1 MISEVTIQFTEK
13 CNISCPYCFSSIKID
28 NMLSDEDFDIFTTF
42 CKKEPLD
49 VIHIT
54 GGEPA
59 LHPNFGRYVTVLS
72 EISSLVVYSNFT
84 VANMLNEINAKI
96 PLEIVFLVNTNSR
109 CFCSELDKE
118 FISNFEQAI
127 SRGFRVALSH
137 TFYAGTKFLDR
148 EFNELIEIMRDYKL
162 RNLRVSQALTFSDDK
177 KFMSREDIKE
187 LYHYVA
193 EKISDW
199 RKEGFSVY
207 FDCPVPPC
215 YVNPSDFKKLRE
227 YNAVSIKCL
236 PKAFIMWNLDVTHC
250 YSTMNELNRIGLSSF
265 HSLAEVKKYSGGLL
279 QNMQKKSD
287 RNRCFNCSYGRDGI
301 PCGCPS
307 YCV

>member
-1 MISEVTIQFTEK
+1 
-13 CNISCPYCFSSIKID
+13 
-28 NMLSDEDFDIFTTF
+28 
-42 CKKEPLD
+42 
-49 VIHIT
+49 
-54 GGEPA
+54 
-59 LHPNFGRYVTVLS
+59 
-72 EISSLVVYSNFT
+72 
-84 VANMLNEINAKI
+84 
-96 PLEIVFLVNTNSR
+96 
-109 CFCSELDKE
+109 
-118 FISNFEQAI
+118 
-127 SRGFRVALSH
+127 
-137 TFYAGTKFLDR
+137 
-148 EFNELIEIMRDYKL
+148 
-162 RNLRVSQALTFSDDK
+162 
-177 KFMSREDIKE
+177 MSREDIKK

-250 YSTMNELNRIGLSSF
+250 YSTMNELNRISLSSF
-265 HSLAEVKKYSGGLL
+265 HSLAEVKKYSGSLL

-287 RNRCFNCSYGRDGI
+287 RNGCFNCSYGRDGI